1 MTALG
6 PHIRIE
12 RDAAVGTLTIDRKER
27 FNALDV
33 ATARDLRAAGL
44 QLARD
49 PEVRCMVV
57 RGSHGVFCSG
67 ADLKY
72 VRAGGVE
79 RELGYLAPEAR
90 QVPGG
95 FGEVFKQIL
104 EYLHSTISEMKRAPK
119 PVICAVDGIAAAGG
133 LGLAMAGDLV
143 LCSERSVLEW
153 AYGKTALTGAES
165 STFFLPRLVGLRRA
179 FGMALLNPR
188 LDARKAMEWGLVNE
202 VYPDDRFDAS
212 VREVAQRLAA
222 GPTRSFAVT
231 KQLLQASATVDRLD
245 WHLDQELEQLARIAD
260 GADFAEGI
268 AAFFEKRPP
277 RFGGE

>member
-1 MTALG
+1 MTTLG

-12 RDAAVGTLTIDRKER
+12 RDGAVGTLVIDRKER

-44 QLARD
+44 ALARD

-57 RGSHGVFCSG
+57 QGSHGIFCSG

-72 VRAGGVE
+72 IRSGGVDE
-79 RELGYLAPEAR
+79 ELGYLAPAAR
-90 QVPGG
+90 PVPRGH
-95 FGEVFKQIL
+95 GEIFKQIL

-119 PVICAVDGIAAAGG
+119 PVICAVDGVAAAGG

-179 FGMALLNPR
+179 FGMAFLNPR
-188 LDARKAMEWGLVNE
+188 LEARKALEWGLVNE
-202 VYPDDRFDAS
+202 VYPDGRFD
-212 VREVAQRLAA
+212 EELQGVARRLAA
-222 GPTRSFAVT
+222 GPTGSFAVT
-231 KQLLQASATVDRLD
+231 KQLLHSSATVDRLD
-245 WHLDQELEQLARIAD
+245 WHLDRELDELTRIAD
-260 GADFAEGI
+260 TPDFAEGI
-268 AAFFEKRPP
+268 DAFFGKRPP
-277 RFGGE
+277 RFGGK